1 MTERRIRLRDDEV
14 AASVIDGEALIINL
28 SNGVYYSLPGS
39 GAYMWAFLERG
50 HSTASTAAAVV
61 DRYGVAMD
69 RARSDVEGLVDR
81 LIAEGIVTDDVTNER
96 EARGLDLAFPAPGA
110 YAPPALER
118 YADMEDLLALD
129 PPMPGISNLPW
140 KSEGGARPGS

>member
-1 MTERRIRLRDDEV
+1 MTERRVRPRDDEI

-39 GAYMWAFLERG
+39 GAFIWAFLERG
-50 HSTASTAAAVV
+50 HDTEATAAAVV
-61 DRYGVAMD
+61 DRYGVAPD

-81 LIAEGIVTDDVTNER
+81 LVAEGIVTDDGANER
-96 EARGLDLAFPAPGA
+96 EARALDLEFPAPGT
-110 YAPPALER
+110 YAPPTLER

-129 PPMPGISNLPW
+129 PPMPGIANLPW
-140 KSEGGARPGS
+140 QSEDEARPGS